1 MLTEDV
7 KKMKILSIGNS
18 FSQDA
23 HNYIHRL
30 AEYNGFNVETVN
42 LYIGGCTL
50 EHHIDCLKS
59 GSAEYDLEINGGQ
72 GIRKVSLTEGIKTDK
87 FDIITLQQAS
97 PFSGKPQTYFPYLK
111 MLIDFCREKQPNA
124 EILFHKTWAYETD
137 FTNAAFDNYARD
149 QKEMYRRLTDCGE
162 MVEKIYNLPLIH
174 VGTVIQK
181 LRDTV
186 PEFDYGNGG
195 ISLCRDGF
203 HLTLDYGRLAAACTW
218 LRFILKKPINLNG
231 FGDFDSKLTDKI
243 VQIIEETV
251 SENKAALPL

>member
-1 MLTEDV
+1 
-7 KKMKILSIGNS
+7 MKILSIGNS

-50 EHHIDCLKS
+50 EHHTDCLKS
-59 GSAEYDLEINGGQ
+59 GNAEYDLEINGGH
-72 GIRKVSLTEGIKTDK
+72 GIKKVSLDEGIKTDK

-97 PFSGKPQTYFPYLK
+97 HLSGKPQTYFPYLK
-111 MLIDFCREKQPNA
+111 MLIDFCKEKQPYA

-137 FTNAAFDNYARD
+137 FQNEAFDNYARD
-149 QKEMYRRLTDCGE
+149 QKEMYRRLTDCSE
-162 MVEKIYNLPLIH
+162 MVNKIYNLPLIH

-186 PEFDYGNGG
+186 FEFDYENENVNPSADDSGNV
-195 ISLCRDGF
+195 LV
-203 HLTLDYGRLAAACTW
+203 
-218 LRFILKKPINLNG
+218 RFFKAVAEFFAVIKELFLKI
-231 FGDFDSKLTDKI
+231 FGK
-243 VQIIEETV
+243 
-251 SENKAALPL
+251 